1 MTRDE
6 LKAFFE
12 LVGSVNEALRDLPH
26 RDAEPAMQSLQEMS
40 DIVGEQLPGGYCGL
54 CPHCEEV
61 KGEDEMVD
69 CGDERICQSCIDQR
83 DKPAPM
89 VTGE

>member
-12 LVGSVNEALRDLPH
+12 LVGKVGDALADLPH
-26 RDAEPAMQSLQEMS
+26 RAAMPALSALQEMS
-40 DIVGEQLPGGYCGL
+40 DIVGEQLPGGYCGE
-54 CPHCEEV
+54 CPHCQDV

-69 CGDERICQSCIDQR
+69 CGDERICQICVDQWE
-83 DKPAPM
+83 KEKA
-89 VTGE
+89 G